1 MFATKIGFNDR
12 ADGFIL
18 TRRLWIQSS
27 RRPTTGTLSLM
38 YPNDTFRMR
47 YPAEWA
53 KVYGEPRLPFEF
65 HIGLYC
71 ATLAIGRST
80 GLYDILQEAMGPKNG
95 NAVMDY
101 AMFLLRSRSN
111 TTQLFAETMRTQALF
126 SERAYEGEIYK
137 SLPV

>member
-1 MFATKIGFNDR
+1 MG
-12 ADGFIL
+12 
-18 TRRLWIQSS
+18 
-27 RRPTTGTLSLM
+27 
-38 YPNDTFRMR
+38 
-47 YPAEWA
+47 
-53 KVYGEPRLPFEF
+53 GEPRLPFEF

-111 TTQLFAETMRTQALF
+111 TTQLFAETMRTQCAKLPNWNDL
-126 SERAYEGEIYK
+126 
-137 SLPV
+137 SL

>member
-1 MFATKIGFNDR
+1 
-12 ADGFIL
+12 
-18 TRRLWIQSS
+18 
-27 RRPTTGTLSLM
+27 M

-95 NAVMDY
+95 NAMMDY
-101 AMFLLRSRSN
+101 AMFLLRSRSS
-111 TTQLFAETMRTQALF
+111 TTQLFAETMRTQALKR
-126 SERAYEGEIYK
+126 SVIRPSAVRRGALRRGSWPLRREGRA
-137 SLPV
+137 